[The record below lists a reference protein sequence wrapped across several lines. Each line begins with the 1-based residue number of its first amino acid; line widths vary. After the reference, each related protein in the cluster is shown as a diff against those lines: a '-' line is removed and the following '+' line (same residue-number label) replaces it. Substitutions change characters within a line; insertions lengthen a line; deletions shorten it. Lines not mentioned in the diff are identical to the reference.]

1 MAPVGRPPLG
11 YEWKDGFGWIRT
23 ATGEPFSQGAYR
35 AELRRRQRELEKRRY
50 WDEHTGTRARRR
62 QRTLKE
68 AEARAAARPGK
79 PRQLTLVEVGQVRK
93 SAGPI
98 ISADTVTPGCET
110 DGPVLHGQAQGT
122 VAHVSAAC
130 HGFSTN
136 KK

>member
-23 ATGEPFSQGAYR
+23 ATGEPFSQEAYR

-68 AEARAAARPGK
+68 AEARAAAKVYR
-79 PRQLTLVEVGQVRK
+79 PRQLTLLEHVR
-93 SAGPI
+93 SG
-98 ISADTVTPGCET
+98 TPE
-110 DGPVLHGQAQGT
+110 PNRSLMEIVNQGEQ
-122 VAHVSAAC
+122 
-130 HGFSTN
+130 
-136 KK
+136 

>member
-68 AEARAAARPGK
+68 AEARAAPKVHR
-79 PRQLTLVEVGQVRK
+79 PRQLTLLEQLR
-93 SAGPI
+93 S
-98 ISADTVTPGCET
+98 STPE
-110 DGPVLHGQAQGT
+110 PNRSLMEIHNQREQ
-122 VAHVSAAC
+122 
-130 HGFSTN
+130 
-136 KK
+136 